1 MDDFEYAELLCSEYA
16 ELLYSEW
23 VEKGC
28 PDIPERLLKRMGMT
42 LNKGE
47 KVMSPK
53 DMITEQEVYF
63 DSLMMGEAERRE
75 MYETKN

>member
-1 MDDFEYAELLCSEYA
+1 MDDFEYA

-47 KVMSPK
+47 KK
-53 DMITEQEVYF
+53 
-63 DSLMMGEAERRE
+63 L
-75 MYETKN
+75 